1 MKQARIEAVR
11 AFADKLASWI
21 RNKNDKGLYRSLLM
35 DKPSDLRH
43 SLMRVQRE
51 SAQRAQPLFGLDEY
65 ATVWLH
71 EDGDEWLI
79 RDLVCIRVVEA
90 LAGSGF
96 LGANPGLVPEN
107 LETAEETVQ

>member
-1 MKQARIEAVR
+1 MKQGRIEAVR
-11 AFADKLASWI
+11 AFADKLAGWI
-21 RNKNDKGLYRSLLM
+21 QNKHDKGLYRSLAM

-43 SLMRVQRE
+43 SLMRVQRA
-51 SAQRAQPLFGLDEY
+51 SAERGHPLFGLDEY

-90 LAGSGF
+90 LAASGF
-96 LGANPGLVPEN
+96 FGANPGLVPEE
-107 LETAEETVQ
+107 LGTTEEAIQ

>member
-11 AFADKLASWI
+11 GFADKLAGWI
-21 RNKNDKGLYRSLLM
+21 RNKNDKALYRSLVM

-43 SLMRVQRE
+43 SLMRVQRA
-51 SAQRAQPLFGLDEY
+51 SAEGAQPLFGLDEY

-79 RDLVCIRVVEA
+79 RDLICIRVVEA
-90 LAGSGF
+90 LSGTDF
-96 LGANPGLVPEN
+96 FAANPGFVPEE
-107 LETAEETVQ
+107 LEKAEVN